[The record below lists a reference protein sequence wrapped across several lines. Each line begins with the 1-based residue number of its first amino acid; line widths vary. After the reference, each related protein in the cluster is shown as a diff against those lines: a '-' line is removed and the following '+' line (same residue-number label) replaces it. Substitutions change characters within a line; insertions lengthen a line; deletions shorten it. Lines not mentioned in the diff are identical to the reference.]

1 MDVNQDAVESVMK
14 DNKVSLLIH
23 GHTHR
28 MAMHKFKLSDKTAHR
43 IVLGDWYKKGNYL
56 VHDQHGFR
64 LLSYPD
70 DTVLATLE
78 IDH

>member
-1 MDVNQDAVESVMK
+1 MLQPDRMHRRSVQWIAYI
-14 DNKVSLLIH
+14 LIH

-28 MAMHKFKLSDKTAHR
+28 MAMHEFKLSDKTAHR

-70 DTVLATLE
+70 DTVLATLA
-78 IDH
+78 IQ